1 MELRLKGFF
10 FTLTRKEK
18 TRLTKFLTQA
28 INNEETKP
36 IKFQN
41 SHFSIFHYAIGT
53 KIETYTH
60 DEVLSFYNPYFLSIS
75 EDARIIKDLL
85 KQLKG

>member
-1 MELRLKGFF
+1 MELRLKGLF

-18 TRLTKFLTQA
+18 TRLTKFLTHA
-28 INNEETKP
+28 INSEGTKP

-60 DEVLSFYNPYFLSIS
+60 DEVLSFYNPYFLSVR
-75 EDARIIKDLL
+75 EDARLIKDLL

>member
-1 MELRLKGFF
+1 MELRLTGYF

-53 KIETYTH
+53 KIETHTH
-60 DEVLSFYNPYFLSIS
+60 DEVLSFYNPNFSS
-75 EDARIIKDLL
+75 VREDAKIIKDLL